1 MRFRVVRDDETKFML
16 KSCILAYIFR
26 KKWYQIK
33 INTFQ
38 LYPSLMQPSN
48 LIGQKMRCIFNLLSI
63 SLSIEL
69 KSPPTLQSNFVK
81 ELSKIKP
88 EKFQKKTWSKFT
100 KLLTYDVFLWLSL
113 IMLIVT
119 LIFCNKY
126 YQNHISFTISRLAQI
141 RAL

>member
-16 KSCILAYIFR
+16 KSGILAYIFR

-88 EKFQKKTWSKFT
+88 EKFQKKKTWSKFT
-100 KLLTYDVFLWLSL
+100 KLLTYDAFLWLSL

-119 LIFCNKY
+119 LIFYNKCY
-126 YQNHISFTISRLAQI
+126 PNPD
-141 RAL
+141 